1 MTYKKVISYENIVDM
16 NAMFLKPENDVF
28 IEKSEFYSDLKQ
40 RAASNSDYESS
51 FYLYRTLKMQN
62 VGDMNDLYNAQD
74 VILLCEIVE
83 NEFQF
88 MHDTNGF
95 NPRKCNSAS
104 TLSSCISRE
113 MSRFIIA
120 LPTSN
125 GIVDIF
131 EQAITGNFSSVNT
144 RLTFD
149 TEIFLPNT
157 TKGKTDELNKDH
169 DYKFFIKL
177 D

>member
-1 MTYKKVISYENIVDM
+1 
-16 NAMFLKPENDVF
+16 
-28 IEKSEFYSDLKQ
+28 
-40 RAASNSDYESS
+40 
-51 FYLYRTLKMQN
+51 
-62 VGDMNDLYNAQD
+62 MNDLYNAQD
-74 VILLCEIVE
+74 VILFCEIVE
-83 NEFQF
+83 NESQF

-95 NPRKCNSAS
+95 NPRKFNSAS
-104 TLSSCISRE
+104 TLCGCISRE

-131 EQAITGNFSSVNT
+131 EQAITGDFSSVNT
-144 RLTFD
+144 RLAFD

-157 TKGKTDELNKDH
+157 TKGKTDELNKDD

>member
-1 MTYKKVISYENIVDM
+1 M

-83 NEFQF
+83 NRFQS
-88 MHDTNGF
+88 MHDANGF

-104 TLSSCISRE
+104 TLSGCISRE
-113 MSRFIIA
+113 MSRVIIL
-120 LPTSN
+120 LPASN
-125 GIVDIF
+125 KIVDIF
-131 EQAITGNFSSVNT
+131 
-144 RLTFD
+144 
-149 TEIFLPNT
+149 
-157 TKGKTDELNKDH
+157 
-169 DYKFFIKL
+169 
-177 D
+177 